1 VIVRAVLDANVLV
14 SAAIQRGPSFRI
26 VEAWFANRVFD
37 LIVSEGV
44 LSEVE
49 DVLTRPRLAKW
60 ITHDDAVAF
69 VRSIRTTADVV
80 VDPSA
85 IPETLRD
92 SDDDYLVALAR
103 KNGADYIVS
112 GDKDLLEWEEQN
124 PPVVTPAAFEKILN
138 TD

>member
-1 VIVRAVLDANVLV
+1 M
-14 SAAIQRGPSFRI
+14 
-26 VEAWFANRVFD
+26 FD

-69 VRSIRTTADVV
+69 FRSIRTTADVV
-80 VDPSA
+80 VVPFA

-112 GDKDLLEWEEQN
+112 GHKDLLEWEEQN
-124 PPVVTPAAFEKILN
+124 PPVVTPAAFDKLLN
-138 TD
+138 AE